1 MGKTIMVD
9 PAKLTSTAGKIE
21 TYAGEYQK
29 AYEQLLNEVDAM
41 ATSWSGS
48 DNVSFTNQIKGFQD
62 SFLAMYNLL
71 NQYVEFLKTSS
82 AAYTNAQSNIE
93 QAAKKLTN

>member
-9 PAKLTSTAGKIE
+9 PSKLTSTAGTIE
-21 TYAGEYQK
+21 TYAGEYKK

-41 ATSWSGS
+41 ATSWSGT
-48 DNVSFTNQIKGFQD
+48 DNVSFTTQIKGFQD
-62 SFLAMYNLL
+62 SFLAMYNLMME
-71 NQYVEFLKTSS
+71 YVDFLKNSS
-82 AAYTNAQSNIE
+82 TAYTTAQSNIE